1 MPQGPQ
7 KGRRYLPHEATV
19 DRAAAPRL
27 YWDRPATTEVARVKV
42 LLVDDDTLVRKGLV
56 HLLASCVEDA
66 EVGEASDAQEALS
79 MLESDDYQVVLA
91 DIRLP
96 GRDGLEMLKDIKS
109 AHPDLPVVMLTG
121 YDDPEYV
128 KGALAEGAAGYL
140 LKDSTPEDLTQAIRV
155 ALTGSGNVLS
165 PRAVR
170 NLFDRNSRSDVGGSS
185 EKADPGLTRREIDIM
200 EFLAQGCSNREISR
214 ALFLSE
220 KTVKAHLAAV
230 FRKLGVSNRTKAAM
244 AAVAMGITGAPGS
257 GQGPDRANS
266 NTVGNGHHA
275 ATSQAGAR

>member
-1 MPQGPQ
+1 MSQGPQ
-7 KGRRYLPHEATV
+7 NGRRYLPHEANV
-19 DRAAAPRL
+19 DRATTPQRN
-27 YWDRPATTEVARVKV
+27 WDCPATTEVARVKV
-42 LLVDDDTLVRKGLV
+42 LLVDDDTLVRKGLA
-56 HLLASCVEDA
+56 HLLVSVVEDA
-66 EVGEASDAQEALS
+66 EVSEAADATEAVS
-79 MLESDDYQVVLA
+79 MLESNDYDVVVA

-140 LKDSTPEDLTQAIRV
+140 LKDSTPEDLSQAIRV
-155 ALTGSGNVLS
+155 AMSGSGNVLS

-170 NLFDRNSRSDVGGSS
+170 NLFDRRGDLGGSS

-257 GQGPDRANS
+257 GQGPDRDRS
-266 NTVGNGHHA
+266 NGHTV